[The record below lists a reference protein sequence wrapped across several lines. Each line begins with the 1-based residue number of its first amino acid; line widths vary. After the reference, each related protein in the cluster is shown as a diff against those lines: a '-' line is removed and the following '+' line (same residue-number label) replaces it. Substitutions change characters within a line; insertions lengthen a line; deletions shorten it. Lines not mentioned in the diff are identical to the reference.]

1 MNDSPHNPRPPS
13 AAHQHNQ
20 RAWDALARGER
31 RFAQPVTDKEFA
43 ERLAAIQSDV
53 WLKDSIAGARLL
65 CLASGG
71 GMQGILY
78 AAAGAQVTVVDI
90 SHEML
95 TLDRQAAA
103 NHGLELA
110 LVQASIDELSALR
123 TAEFDVVI
131 QPVSSCYVADV
142 TRVYHEVARVIA
154 PGGLYVSQHK
164 QPGSM
169 QASVKPS
176 AAGYAL
182 DEPYYRTGP
191 LPAVAG
197 SLHREEGTLE
207 FLHRWEQLI
216 GGLCRAGFVVEDLIE
231 PMHAQP
237 DADHGSF
244 AHRSTYV
251 APYLRIKARR
261 IGEGSF
267 GKISPSAAGGEMW
280 LPEGSD

>member
-1 MNDSPHNPRPPS
+1 MNDSTQDPRLPS

-31 RFAQPVTDKEFA
+31 RFTRPVTDKQFA
-43 ERLAAIQSDV
+43 ERLAAIRSDA
-53 WLKDSIAGARLL
+53 WLKDSIVGARLL

-90 SHEML
+90 SYEML
-95 TLDRQAAA
+95 ALDREAAA
-103 NHGLELA
+103 YHGLEVV
-110 LVQASIDELSALR
+110 LVQASIDNLSALR
-123 TAEFDVVI
+123 AAEFDIVI

-142 TRVYHEVARVIA
+142 TRVYQEVARVLV

-164 QPGSM
+164 QPGSL
-169 QASVKPS
+169 QAAVEPS
-176 AAGYAL
+176 ATGYSL
-182 DEPYYRTGP
+182 NEPYYRTGP

-197 SLHREEGTLE
+197 SLHREEGTFE
-207 FLHRWEQLI
+207 FLHRWEDLI

-231 PMHAQP
+231 PLHARP
-237 DADHGSF
+237 DAKRASF

-251 APYLRIKARR
+251 APYVRIKARR
-261 IGEGSF
+261 F
-267 GKISPSAAGGEMW
+267 GKESTMATGGEMW
-280 LPEGSD
+280 LPDATD